1 MSAQPE
7 TRTPKSEIAN
17 RLAPLAALK
26 GLEATHLL
34 INEIYA
40 SVQGESTHAGRP
52 CAFIRTAVC
61 NQRCKYCDTAY
72 AFTQGKPVPLEEVV
86 AKAVGFGTG
95 LVEIT
100 GGEPMLQPLFV
111 KLCEHLLAAGVEVLV
126 ETGGSHDI
134 SVIPSGVRAIVDV
147 KTPGS
152 GEEHA
157 NDYAN
162 LQRLR
167 PGDEVKFVL
176 TSQADYT
183 WSRDLVTRESLHE
196 RTTVLFSPC
205 WGMVDPKALVEWM
218 LADKVPARLNLQL
231 HKYVWGPTKRG
242 V

>member
-1 MSAQPE
+1 MTDSSDLA
-7 TRTPKSEIAN
+7 R
-17 RLAPLAALK
+17 RLAPLAALR

-52 CAFIRTAVC
+52 CTFIRTAVC
-61 NQRCKYCDTAY
+61 NQRCRYCDTAY
-72 AFTQGKPVPLEEVV
+72 AFTQGQPMPLEEVV

-100 GGEPMLQPLFV
+100 GGEPMVQPLFV
-111 KLCEHLLAAGVEVLV
+111 KLCERLLEAGCEVLV

-134 SVIPSGVRAIVDV
+134 SVIPQGVRAIVDV

-152 GEEHA
+152 GEEPA

-162 LQRLR
+162 LRRLR

-176 TSQADYT
+176 TSQADYA
-183 WSRDLVTRESLHE
+183 WARDLVRRENLHE
-196 RTTVLFSPC
+196 RTTVLFSPA
-205 WGMVDPKALVEWM
+205 WGMLDPKDLVAWM
-218 LADKVPARLNLQL
+218 LADAVPARLNLQL